1 MKREDLMK
9 RMHRAGLRLDDAAT
23 AADIALNC
31 LRHARDDLMLKV
43 RVSGMSYRQI
53 AAVFE
58 LDVARVYR
66 VLTAGATE
74 STPDALTLQA
84 TKKQAH
90 V

>member
-1 MKREDLMK
+1 VNRSDLMR

-31 LRHARDDLMLKV
+31 LRHARDDLMAKV
-43 RVSGMSYRQI
+43 RGSGMSYRQI

-58 LDVARVYR
+58 LDVARVHR
-66 VLTAGATE
+66 VLTAGVIK
-74 STPDALTLQA
+74 STGTDDTMQPP
-84 TKKQAH
+84 K